1 MNIPNI
7 KGALNGIRVL
17 DLSRVLA
24 GPWCGMYLGDMGAE
38 VIKVE
43 PPQGDDTRKWGPPFL
58 ESESVYF
65 LGCNRNKKGMV
76 IDLSIKAG
84 KQLLEKL
91 IPKFDVLLENYKLQT
106 LEKWGFDIAWFKK
119 YAPHVVHCSIT
130 GYGSKGP
137 QAGLPG
143 YDFILQAE
151 SGLMCITGEKN
162 GTPSKYGVAIVDLT
176 TGMMAANSI
185 QSALI
190 ARFRTGQ
197 GQKVEINLHDTALA
211 LLSNVGNSNLAT
223 NKESQRYGNGH
234 PTIVPYTTYETA
246 DSIVALAVGN
256 DKQFSQLANL
266 LGHPEWLSDQR
277 FQTNSARIKNRDL
290 VDKMIGIEAI
300 KYPTSS
306 LIKLLMNC
314 GIPVGQVKSVHEA
327 LNSDQATA
335 NRMVTQIDHPLI
347 GSYLTLGIP
356 VQLSQTPGEIYKA
369 PPTLGQH
376 TKEILKDYLGLDTS
390 EIDSLYLENVVK

>member
-1 MNIPNI
+1 MNIPSI

-38 VIKVE
+38 VIKIE

-376 TKEILKDYLGLDTS
+376 TREILKDYLGLDTS

>member
-1 MNIPNI
+1 M

>member
-1 MNIPNI
+1 MNIPSI

-84 KQLLEKL
+84 KQLLE
-91 IPKFDVLLENYKLQT
+91 NYKLQT
-106 LEKWGFDIAWFKK
+106 LEKWGFDTAWFKK